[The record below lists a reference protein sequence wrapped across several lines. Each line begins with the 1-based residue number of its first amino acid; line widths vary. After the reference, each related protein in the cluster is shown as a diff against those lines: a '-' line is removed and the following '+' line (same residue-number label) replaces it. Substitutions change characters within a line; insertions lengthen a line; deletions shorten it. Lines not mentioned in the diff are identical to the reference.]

1 MSEDNSKEEETQP
14 EKKIDPAS
22 LSAYMAEIGRRGG
35 KANKGKKATVDK
47 CRNAAKARWKK

>member
-1 MSEDNSKEEETQP
+1 MPEDKKP
-14 EKKIDPAS
+14 EDEPKIDRAA

-35 KANKGKKATVDK
+35 KANKGKQATRDK